1 VLSHALWIGLLHWPA
16 ARVVLGTG
24 GCLRGAPD
32 EDGQHLT
39 IPYSSSIERQCLI
52 GDGLAVEVEA
62 LGVGRQARLA
72 LNGALELAHGE
83 ARGQLERQQVV
94 VQLAAGGGDRYGDAW
109 PGGWGVSGSGT
120 GSRRR
125 SHGRLRRMGGRYARV
140 AESSKSRGTE

>member
-1 VLSHALWIGLLHWPA
+1 
-16 ARVVLGTG
+16 
-24 GCLRGAPD
+24 LRGAPD

-62 LGVGRQARLA
+62 LGVGGQARLA

-94 VQLAAGGGDRYGDAW
+94 VELAAGGGDRYGDAW